1 MHVTAG
7 WLIAVVLTLG
17 LTALPGQPIPIGPA
31 QQEFQHSGVGLT
43 LFTYKPPTYKDGPL
57 LLVFHGVNRNA
68 EDYRNFAIT
77 LGERAKAVVIAPLF
91 DRERFPSERYQRGGL
106 FKAGKLQPP
115 ADWTYALV
123 QDLVKEIR
131 RREGR
136 PDQPYILLGHSAGGQ
151 FLVRLAAFAPGD
163 ATRIVA
169 ANPGSHLFP
178 TREAPFG
185 YGFGQL
191 PAELQSDDVIKRY
204 LAAPIVLYL
213 GTADIDPADRNLDR
227 SPEPMRQ
234 GATRYERG
242 QAVFAAAQALA
253 AKNGWSFAWRKVET
267 PGIAHNAAEMF
278 AAGEAMEAVFGVSG
292 QRP

>member
-1 MHVTAG
+1 MTAG
-7 WLIAVVLTLG
+7 WLIAFVLALG
-17 LTALPGQPIPIGPA
+17 LTALPGQPIPVGPA
-31 QQEFQHSGVGLT
+31 QQEFLHSGENLT

-77 LGERAKAVVIAPLF
+77 LAERAKAVVIAPLF
-91 DRERFPSERYQRGGL
+91 DRERFPTDRYQRGGL
-106 FKAGKLQPP
+106 FKAGQLQPP

-151 FLVRLAAFAPGD
+151 FLVRLAAFAPGE

-204 LAAPIVLYL
+204 LASPIVLYL

-227 SPEPMRQ
+227 STDAMRQ

-253 AKNGWSFAWRKVET
+253 TKKGWPFAWRKVET

-278 AAGEAMEAVFGVSG
+278 AATEAMEAVFSVSG